1 MAMSDTDPK
10 TPQEHS
16 DMDKYA
22 NIIQLVYHFLY
33 RMVSYIGFEV
43 LKVIKHIYDAERKLS
58 LYTEKKLT
66 PLLMKLVK
74 RIPSVCHAALLSISR
89 PFRTVTKGFRLIR
102 HNVSEARKVN
112 FRSAVDAFFAT
123 LWQGLRNNGW
133 FFRTL
138 LNYSAP
144 VLGVMVL
151 CLTIH
156 YFSDLTIA
164 VSVSLDGNHIGYVS
178 DETVY
183 NQAAKMFQQRI
194 VYEGSSEKIDTHPLF
209 SVEITDTAKVLNEDQ
224 IVDSMIRMSDQD
236 IVQAGGIYID
246 GKFYGA
252 VTETEAIDA
261 AMEEMLA
268 KHRTGKP
275 NETVQFVKPVEIKK
289 GLYLTSTIKPQ
300 QEIVD
305 LLHSEVV
312 GEVTYTVEQGD
323 TPSGVAKKNNVSYS
337 EFKAMNPN
345 CETKF
350 LVGQKMYLAKS
361 EPFLA
366 VEVIRR
372 ETYQTE
378 TMYATETVKD
388 NTKSI
393 SYRKVTQA
401 GVKGITEY
409 TADIH
414 YVNGVETAR
423 NILSTKVLQTVVNQK
438 EIVGGKVYTE
448 SYASPVTSSGNG
460 SLNGLKFS
468 NPIHGGKVTTRFK
481 AGHRALDIAIT
492 NGTPIHAAEAGQ
504 VILSRYYGSYGNCI
518 IIDHGNNVQ
527 TLYAHAERLKAQV
540 GQQVAK
546 GEIISWVGHTG
557 RVYGRTGNHLHFEI
571 RSNGKQLDPAKYIGR

>member
-1 MAMSDTDPK
+1 MLDADPK
-10 TPQEHS
+10 TLQEHS
-16 DMDKYA
+16 DTDKYND
-22 NIIQLVYHFLY
+22 NIQSVYRFLY

-43 LKVIKHIYDAERKLS
+43 LKVIKYIYDAERKLS
-58 LYTEKKLT
+58 LYIEKKLT
-66 PLLMKLVK
+66 PLLTKLVK
-74 RIPSVCHAALLSISR
+74 RIPSVFHAALLSVSR
-89 PFRTVTKGFRLIR
+89 PFRKAAKGIRLIR
-102 HNVSEARKVN
+102 HNVSEARKVD
-112 FRSAVDAFFAT
+112 FRSAVDAFFST

-133 FFRTL
+133 FFKTL
-138 LNYSAP
+138 LNYLAP
-144 VLGVMVL
+144 AVGVVLL
-151 CLTIH
+151 CLTVQ
-156 YFSDLTIA
+156 YFSGLTIA

-194 VYEGSSEKIDTHPLF
+194 VYEDNAEKIDTHPLF

-224 IVDSMIRMSDQD
+224 VVDSMIRMSDQD

-246 GKFYGA
+246 HKFYGA
-252 VTETEAIDA
+252 VTETEAINA

-275 NETVQFVKPVEIKK
+275 NETVQFVKPIEIKK
-289 GLYLTSTIKPQ
+289 GLYLTSTVKHQ

-305 LLHSEVV
+305 LLHSEVAD
-312 GEVTYTVEQGD
+312 EVTYTVEQGD
-323 TPSGVAKKNNVSYS
+323 TPSGVAKKNNIPYS

-366 VEVIRR
+366 VEVVLR
-372 ETYQTE
+372 ETYKTE

-414 YVNGVETAR
+414 YINGVETAR
-423 NILSTKVLQTVVNQK
+423 DILSSKVIQTVVNQK
-438 EIVGGKVYTE
+438 EVVGNKVYSE
-448 SYASPVTSSGNG
+448 SYSSPVTSSGNG
-460 SLNGLKFS
+460 SLSGLNFVD
-468 NPIHGGKVTTRFK
+468 PIRGGKVTTRFK
-481 AGHRALDIAIT
+481 ASHRALDIAIT
-492 NGTPIHAAEAGQ
+492 NGTPIHAAEAGT
-504 VILSRYYGSYGNCI
+504 VVLARYYGSYGNCI

-527 TLYAHAERLKAQV
+527 TLYAHAERLKAKV
-540 GQQVAK
+540 GQSVAK
-546 GEIISWVGHTG
+546 GEVISWVGHTG

-571 RSNGKQLDPAKYIGR
+571 RSNGKQLNPAKYIGR

>member
-1 MAMSDTDPK
+1 MLDADPK
-10 TPQEHS
+10 TLQEHS
-16 DMDKYA
+16 DTDKYND
-22 NIIQLVYHFLY
+22 NIQSVYRFLY

-43 LKVIKHIYDAERKLS
+43 LKVIKYIYDAERKLS
-58 LYTEKKLT
+58 LYIEKKLT
-66 PLLMKLVK
+66 PLLTKLVK
-74 RIPSVCHAALLSISR
+74 RIPSVFHAALLSVSR
-89 PFRTVTKGFRLIR
+89 PFRKAAKGIRLIR
-102 HNVSEARKVN
+102 HNVSEARKVD
-112 FRSAVDAFFAT
+112 FRSAVDAFFST

-133 FFRTL
+133 FFKTL
-138 LNYSAP
+138 LNYLAP
-144 VLGVMVL
+144 AVGVVLL
-151 CLTIH
+151 FLTVQ
-156 YFSDLTIA
+156 YFSGLTIA

-194 VYEGSSEKIDTHPLF
+194 VYEDNAEKIDTHPLF

-224 IVDSMIRMSDQD
+224 VVDSMIRMSDQD

-246 GKFYGA
+246 HKFYGA
-252 VTETEAIDA
+252 VTETEAINA

-275 NETVQFVKPVEIKK
+275 NETVQFVKPIEIKK
-289 GLYLTSTIKPQ
+289 GLYLTSTVKHQ

-305 LLHSEVV
+305 LLHSEVA

-323 TPSGVAKKNNVSYS
+323 TPSGVAKKNNIPYS

-366 VEVIRR
+366 VEVVLR
-372 ETYQTE
+372 ETYKTE

-414 YVNGVETAR
+414 YINGVETAR
-423 NILSTKVLQTVVNQK
+423 DILSSKVLQTVVNQK
-438 EIVGGKVYTE
+438 EVVGNKVYSE
-448 SYASPVTSSGNG
+448 SYSSPVTSSGNG
-460 SLNGLKFS
+460 SLSGLNFVD
-468 NPIHGGKVTTRFK
+468 PIRGGKVTTRFK
-481 AGHRALDIAIT
+481 ASHRALDIAIT
-492 NGTPIHAAEAGQ
+492 NGTPIHAAEAGT
-504 VILSRYYGSYGNCI
+504 VVLARYYGSYGNCI

-527 TLYAHAERLKAQV
+527 TLYAHAERLKAKV
-540 GQQVAK
+540 GQSVAK
-546 GEIISWVGHTG
+546 GEVISWVGHTG

-571 RSNGKQLDPAKYIGR
+571 RSNGKQLNPAKYIGR

>member
-1 MAMSDTDPK
+1 MLDADPK
-10 TPQEHS
+10 TLQEHS
-16 DMDKYA
+16 DTDKYND
-22 NIIQLVYHFLY
+22 NIQSVYRFLY

-43 LKVIKHIYDAERKLS
+43 LKVIKYIYDAERKLS
-58 LYTEKKLT
+58 LYIEKKLT
-66 PLLMKLVK
+66 PLLTKLVK
-74 RIPSVCHAALLSISR
+74 RIPSVFHAALLSVSR
-89 PFRTVTKGFRLIR
+89 PFRKAAKGIRLIR
-102 HNVSEARKVN
+102 HNVSEARKVD
-112 FRSAVDAFFAT
+112 FRSAVDAFFST

-133 FFRTL
+133 FFKTL
-138 LNYSAP
+138 LNYLAP
-144 VLGVMVL
+144 AVGVVLL
-151 CLTIH
+151 CLTVQ
-156 YFSDLTIA
+156 YFSGLTIA

-194 VYEGSSEKIDTHPLF
+194 VYEDNAEKIDTHPLF

-224 IVDSMIRMSDQD
+224 VVDSMIRMSDQD

-246 GKFYGA
+246 HKFYGA
-252 VTETEAIDA
+252 VTETEAINA

-275 NETVQFVKPVEIKK
+275 NETVQFVKPIEIKK
-289 GLYLTSTIKPQ
+289 GLYLTSTVKHQ

-305 LLHSEVV
+305 LLHSEVAD
-312 GEVTYTVEQGD
+312 EVTYTVEQGD
-323 TPSGVAKKNNVSYS
+323 TPSGVAKKNNIPYS

-366 VEVIRR
+366 VEVVLR
-372 ETYQTE
+372 ETYKTE

-414 YVNGVETAR
+414 YINGVETAR
-423 NILSTKVLQTVVNQK
+423 DILSSKVLQTVVNQK
-438 EIVGGKVYTE
+438 EVVGNKVYSE
-448 SYASPVTSSGNG
+448 SYSSPVTSSGNG
-460 SLNGLKFS
+460 SLSGLNFVD
-468 NPIHGGKVTTRFK
+468 PIRGGKVTTRFK
-481 AGHRALDIAIT
+481 ASHRALDIAIT
-492 NGTPIHAAEAGQ
+492 NGTPIHAAEAGT
-504 VILSRYYGSYGNCI
+504 VVLARYYGSYGNCI

-527 TLYAHAERLKAQV
+527 TLYAHAERLKAKV
-540 GQQVAK
+540 GQSVAK
-546 GEIISWVGHTG
+546 GEVISWVGHTG

-571 RSNGKQLDPAKYIGR
+571 RSNGKQLNPAKYIGR

>member
-1 MAMSDTDPK
+1 MLDADPK
-10 TPQEHS
+10 TLQEHS
-16 DMDKYA
+16 DTDKYND
-22 NIIQLVYHFLY
+22 NIQSVYHFLY

-43 LKVIKHIYDAERKLS
+43 LKVIKYIYDAERKLS
-58 LYTEKKLT
+58 LYIEKKLT
-66 PLLMKLVK
+66 PLLTKLVK
-74 RIPSVCHAALLSISR
+74 RIPSVFHAALLSVSR
-89 PFRTVTKGFRLIR
+89 PFRKAAKGIRLIR
-102 HNVSEARKVN
+102 HNVFEARKVD
-112 FRSAVDAFFAT
+112 FRSAVDAFFST

-133 FFRTL
+133 FFKTL
-138 LNYSAP
+138 LNYLAP
-144 VLGVMVL
+144 AVGVVLL
-151 CLTIH
+151 CLTVQ
-156 YFSDLTIA
+156 YFSGLTIA

-194 VYEGSSEKIDTHPLF
+194 VYEDNAEKIDTHPLF

-224 IVDSMIRMSDQD
+224 VVDSMIRMSDQD

-246 GKFYGA
+246 HKFYGA
-252 VTETEAIDA
+252 VTETEAINA

-275 NETVQFVKPVEIKK
+275 NETVQFVKPIEIKK
-289 GLYLTSTIKPQ
+289 GLYLTSTVKHQ

-305 LLHSEVV
+305 LLHSEVA

-323 TPSGVAKKNNVSYS
+323 TPSGVAKKNNIPYS

-366 VEVIRR
+366 VEVVLR
-372 ETYQTE
+372 ETYKTE

-414 YVNGVETAR
+414 YINGVETAR
-423 NILSTKVLQTVVNQK
+423 DILSSKVLQTVVNQK
-438 EIVGGKVYTE
+438 EVVGNKVYSE
-448 SYASPVTSSGNG
+448 SYSSPVTSSGNG
-460 SLNGLKFS
+460 SLSGLNFVD
-468 NPIHGGKVTTRFK
+468 PIRGGKVTTRFK
-481 AGHRALDIAIT
+481 ASHRALDIAIT
-492 NGTPIHAAEAGQ
+492 NGTPIHAAEAGT
-504 VILSRYYGSYGNCI
+504 VVLARYYGSYGNCI

-527 TLYAHAERLKAQV
+527 TLYAHAERLKAKV
-540 GQQVAK
+540 GQSVAK
-546 GEIISWVGHTG
+546 GEVISWVGHTG

-571 RSNGKQLDPAKYIGR
+571 RSNGKQLNPAKYIGR

>member
-1 MAMSDTDPK
+1 MLDADPK
-10 TPQEHS
+10 TLQEHS
-16 DMDKYA
+16 DTDKYND
-22 NIIQLVYHFLY
+22 NIQSVYRFLY

-43 LKVIKHIYDAERKLS
+43 LKVIKYIYDAERKLS
-58 LYTEKKLT
+58 LYIEKKLT
-66 PLLMKLVK
+66 PLLTKLVK
-74 RIPSVCHAALLSISR
+74 RIPSVFHAALLSVSR
-89 PFRTVTKGFRLIR
+89 PFRKAAKGIRLIR
-102 HNVSEARKVN
+102 HNVSEARKVD
-112 FRSAVDAFFAT
+112 FRSAVDAFFST

-133 FFRTL
+133 FFKTL
-138 LNYSAP
+138 LNYLAP
-144 VLGVMVL
+144 AVGVVLL
-151 CLTIH
+151 CLTVQ
-156 YFSDLTIA
+156 YFSGLTIA

-194 VYEGSSEKIDTHPLF
+194 VYEDNAEKIDTHPLF

-224 IVDSMIRMSDQD
+224 VVDSMIRMSDQD

-246 GKFYGA
+246 HKFYGA
-252 VTETEAIDA
+252 VTETEAINA

-275 NETVQFVKPVEIKK
+275 NETVQFVKPIEIKK
-289 GLYLTSTIKPQ
+289 GLYLTSTVKHQ

-305 LLHSEVV
+305 LLHSEVA

-323 TPSGVAKKNNVSYS
+323 TPSGVAKKNNIPYS

-366 VEVIRR
+366 VEVVLR
-372 ETYQTE
+372 ETYKTE

-414 YVNGVETAR
+414 YINGVETAR
-423 NILSTKVLQTVVNQK
+423 DILSSKVLQTVCK
-438 EIVGGKVYTE
+438 
-448 SYASPVTSSGNG
+448 
-460 SLNGLKFS
+460 
-468 NPIHGGKVTTRFK
+468 
-481 AGHRALDIAIT
+481 
-492 NGTPIHAAEAGQ
+492 
-504 VILSRYYGSYGNCI
+504 
-518 IIDHGNNVQ
+518 
-527 TLYAHAERLKAQV
+527 
-540 GQQVAK
+540 
-546 GEIISWVGHTG
+546 W
-557 RVYGRTGNHLHFEI
+557 
-571 RSNGKQLDPAKYIGR
+571 

>member
-1 MAMSDTDPK
+1 MLDADPK
-10 TPQEHS
+10 TLQEHS
-16 DMDKYA
+16 DTDKYND
-22 NIIQLVYHFLY
+22 NIQSVYRFLY

-43 LKVIKHIYDAERKLS
+43 LKVIKYIYDAERKLS
-58 LYTEKKLT
+58 LYIEKKLT
-66 PLLMKLVK
+66 PLLTKLVK
-74 RIPSVCHAALLSISR
+74 RIPSVFHAALLSVSR
-89 PFRTVTKGFRLIR
+89 PFRKAAKGIRLIR
-102 HNVSEARKVN
+102 HNVSEARKVD
-112 FRSAVDAFFAT
+112 FRSAVDAFFST

-133 FFRTL
+133 FFKTL
-138 LNYSAP
+138 LNYLAP
-144 VLGVMVL
+144 AVGVVLL
-151 CLTIH
+151 CLTVQ
-156 YFSDLTIA
+156 YFSGLTIA

-194 VYEGSSEKIDTHPLF
+194 VYEDNAEKIDTHPLF

-224 IVDSMIRMSDQD
+224 VVDSMIRMSDQD

-246 GKFYGA
+246 HKFYGA
-252 VTETEAIDA
+252 VTETEAINA

-275 NETVQFVKPVEIKK
+275 NETVQFVKPIEIKK
-289 GLYLTSTIKPQ
+289 GLYLTSTVKHQ

-305 LLHSEVV
+305 LLHSEVA

-323 TPSGVAKKNNVSYS
+323 TPSGVAKKNNIPYS

-366 VEVIRR
+366 VEVVLR
-372 ETYQTE
+372 ETYKTE

-414 YVNGVETAR
+414 YINGVETAR
-423 NILSTKVLQTVVNQK
+423 DILSSKVLQTVVNQK
-438 EIVGGKVYTE
+438 EVVGNKVYSE
-448 SYASPVTSSGNG
+448 SYSSPVTSRGNG
-460 SLNGLKFS
+460 SLSGLNFVD
-468 NPIHGGKVTTRFK
+468 PIRGGKVTTRFK
-481 AGHRALDIAIT
+481 ASHRALDIAIT
-492 NGTPIHAAEAGQ
+492 NGTPIHAAEAGT
-504 VILSRYYGSYGNCI
+504 VVLARYYGSYGNCI

-527 TLYAHAERLKAQV
+527 TLYAHAERLKAKV
-540 GQQVAK
+540 GQSVAK
-546 GEIISWVGHTG
+546 GEVISWVGHTG

-571 RSNGKQLDPAKYIGR
+571 RSNGKQLNPAKYIGR

>member
-1 MAMSDTDPK
+1 MLDADPK
-10 TPQEHS
+10 TLQEHS
-16 DMDKYA
+16 DTDKHND
-22 NIIQLVYHFLY
+22 NIQSVYRFLY

-43 LKVIKHIYDAERKLS
+43 LKVIKYIYDAERKLS
-58 LYTEKKLT
+58 LYIEKKLT
-66 PLLMKLVK
+66 PLLTKLVK
-74 RIPSVCHAALLSISR
+74 RIPSVFHAALLSVSR
-89 PFRTVTKGFRLIR
+89 PFRKAAKGIRLIR
-102 HNVSEARKVN
+102 HNVSEARKVD
-112 FRSAVDAFFAT
+112 FRSAVDAFFST

-133 FFRTL
+133 FFKTL
-138 LNYSAP
+138 LNYLAP
-144 VLGVMVL
+144 AVGVVLL
-151 CLTIH
+151 CLTVQ
-156 YFSDLTIA
+156 YFSGLTIA

-194 VYEGSSEKIDTHPLF
+194 VYEDNAEKIDTHPLF

-224 IVDSMIRMSDQD
+224 VVDSMIRMSDQD

-246 GKFYGA
+246 HKFYGA
-252 VTETEAIDA
+252 VTETEAINA

-275 NETVQFVKPVEIKK
+275 NETVQFVKPIEIKK
-289 GLYLTSTIKPQ
+289 GLYLTSTVKHQ

-305 LLHSEVV
+305 LLHSEVA

-323 TPSGVAKKNNVSYS
+323 TPSGVAKKNNIPYS

-366 VEVIRR
+366 VEVVLR
-372 ETYQTE
+372 ETYKTE

-414 YVNGVETAR
+414 YINGVETAR
-423 NILSTKVLQTVVNQK
+423 DILSSKVLQTVVNQK
-438 EIVGGKVYTE
+438 EVVGNKVYSE
-448 SYASPVTSSGNG
+448 SYSSPVTSSGNG
-460 SLNGLKFS
+460 SLSGLNFVD
-468 NPIHGGKVTTRFK
+468 PIRGGKVTTRFK
-481 AGHRALDIAIT
+481 ASHRALDIAIT
-492 NGTPIHAAEAGQ
+492 NGTPIHAAEAGT
-504 VILSRYYGSYGNCI
+504 VVLARYYGSYGNCI

-527 TLYAHAERLKAQV
+527 TLYAHAERLKAKV
-540 GQQVAK
+540 GQSVAK
-546 GEIISWVGHTG
+546 GEVISWVGHTG

-571 RSNGKQLDPAKYIGR
+571 RSNGKQLNPAKYIGR